1 METEIIGDVVKK
13 LNLRFAQVKNVIE
26 LLAQGSTIP
35 FIARYRKELTGS
47 LDEVQIRDI
56 QKSYQDLLDLK
67 ERKLFVLKT
76 IEEQG
81 QLTQELEHKILQA
94 IDLWKIYTHLIK
106 RKRRPRPILLKSMVC
121 NP

>member
-81 QLTQELEHKILQA
+81 QLTQELEHKILHA
-94 IDLWKIYTHLIK
+94 ID
-106 RKRRPRPILLKSMVC
+106 
-121 NP
+121 

>member
-67 ERKLFVLKT
+67 ERKLF
-76 IEEQG
+76 
-81 QLTQELEHKILQA
+81 ILRNYA
-94 IDLWKIYTHLIK
+94 SHLI
-106 RKRRPRPILLKSMVC
+106 S
-121 NP
+121 

>member
-56 QKSYQDLLDLK
+56 QKSYQDLLDLNANYLSSK
-67 ERKLFVLKT
+67 
-76 IEEQG
+76 
-81 QLTQELEHKILQA
+81 
-94 IDLWKIYTHLIK
+94 
-106 RKRRPRPILLKSMVC
+106 P
-121 NP
+121 

>member
-26 LLAQGSTIP
+26 LLDQGSTIP

-94 IDLWKIYTHLIK
+94 IDLTALEDLYA
-106 RKRRPRPILLKSMVC
+106 P
-121 NP
+121 

>member
-67 ERKLFVLKT
+67 NRFP
-76 IEEQG
+76 G
-81 QLTQELEHKILQA
+81 QRQN
-94 IDLWKIYTHLIK
+94 
-106 RKRRPRPILLKSMVC
+106 C
-121 NP
+121 